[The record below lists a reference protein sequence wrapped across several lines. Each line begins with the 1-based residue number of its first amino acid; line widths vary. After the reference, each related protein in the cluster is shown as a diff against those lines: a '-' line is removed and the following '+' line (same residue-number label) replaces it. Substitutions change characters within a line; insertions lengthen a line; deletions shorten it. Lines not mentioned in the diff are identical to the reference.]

1 MPKNE
6 RERRDGVMRWFC
18 GVPVLANPIILIDL
32 FTAVVIIW
40 FVSVLLVVGAQ
51 ALLGDGPLLG
61 AHIAAACVWATY
73 VAAAMPLMYAVI
85 CLLFFRRGYV
95 ILYRLEENG
104 LFMETMRG
112 SSLSDGGVFAVRPF
126 PVPDQSSPARSVT
139 KDVSWADVK
148 AVRELREMRALQ
160 LRSRFGALATVYCPD
175 RAVYEQALEFIRKK
189 AALS

>member
-1 MPKNE
+1 MPKTE
-6 RERRDGVMRWFC
+6 RERRGSVMRWFC

-40 FVSVLLVVGAQ
+40 FVSVLLVVAAQ

-61 AHIAAACVWATY
+61 AHIAAACVWASY
-73 VAAAMPLMYAVI
+73 VSASMPLMYAVV

-112 SSLSDGGVFAVRPF
+112 SIQAGSVFSVRPF
-126 PVPDQSSPARSVT
+126 PVPDQASPARSVT
-139 KDVSWADVK
+139 KDVAWADVRS
-148 AVRELREMRALQ
+148 VRELRGMRALQ
-160 LRSRFGALATVYCPD
+160 LRGRFGALATVYCPD
-175 RAVYEQALEFIRKK
+175 DAVYEQALEFIRKK
-189 AALS
+189 AVLS

>member
-6 RERRDGVMRWFC
+6 RERRGGVMRWFC

-160 LRSRFGALATVYCPD
+160 LRGRFGALATVYCPD

>member
-6 RERRDGVMRWFC
+6 RERRGCVMRWFC

-112 SSLSDGGVFAVRPF
+112 SSLSGGVFAVRPF

-160 LRSRFGALATVYCPD
+160 LRGRFGALATVYCPD

>member
-6 RERRDGVMRWFC
+6 RERRGSVMRWFC

-51 ALLGDGPLLG
+51 ALLG

-112 SSLSDGGVFAVRPF
+112 SSLSGGGVFAVRPF

-148 AVRELREMRALQ
+148 AVRELREMRAPQ
-160 LRSRFGALATVYCPD
+160 LRGRFGALATVYCPD
-175 RAVYEQALEFIRKK
+175 RAVYEQALDLIRKK